1 MSQLRVG
8 TVDRVQQPEQGYIA
22 GAELGDLVGAL
33 AAPAGKR
40 LALGLQGAEQAFAD
54 AGNGLVAAQVQ
65 GGVDEM
71 RVKVETAHAVA
82 CQLGQR
88 AVAVTVE
95 AVTVDQQY
103 DVQAQA
109 GDFVLQ
115 LAFIKVGQ
123 GVELLAETPCGL
135 VFVAILDVVEAEWLG
150 QLERSIDLQVVG
162 LEQVLEVA
170 RGRQRIV
177 LRRVVEAAIG
187 EHQLQA
193 LELQ

>member
-1 MSQLRVG
+1 MSSTIHSTHYADSPELTVAPLRHPV
-8 TVDRVQQPEQGYIA
+8 
-22 GAELGDLVGAL
+22 L
-33 AAPAGKR
+33 
-40 LALGLQGAEQAFAD
+40 EQALAD

-71 RVKVETAHAVA
+71 WVNVETAHAVA
-82 CQLGQR
+82 CQLGQW
-88 AVAVTVE
+88 AVAVPVE

-109 GDFVLQ
+109 GDFVFQ

-150 QLERSIDLQVVG
+150 QLERGIHLQVVG

-187 EHQLQA
+187 EHQLQT